1 MKKCKISV
9 VVAAALMSVAALAGC
24 DKKPEVS
31 EVEKI
36 IAQAQEM
43 DRDEL
48 YKKAMEEVNGKKFVV
63 VANSSRMKDAAPAWK
78 TYCQEH
84 YNAPNFTFD
93 FSSTQPKNNQI
104 FSQIK

>member
-43 DRDEL
+43 DKDEL
-48 YKKAMEEVNGKKFVV
+48 YQKAMEEVNGKKFVV
-63 VANSSRMKDAAPAWK
+63 VANSSRMKNAAPAWMK
-78 TYCQEH
+78 YQSCQVSWLWRC
-84 YNAPNFTFD
+84 
-93 FSSTQPKNNQI
+93 SSLGCADYL
-104 FSQIK
+104 SR